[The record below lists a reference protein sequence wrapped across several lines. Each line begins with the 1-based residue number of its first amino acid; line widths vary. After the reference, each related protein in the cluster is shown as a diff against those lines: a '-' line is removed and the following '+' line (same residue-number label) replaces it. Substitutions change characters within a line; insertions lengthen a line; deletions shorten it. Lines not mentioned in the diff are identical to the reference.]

1 LAIDWILALA
11 VLTAA
16 VSFRLSVEREEGKG
30 EEGEIGDDGFIE
42 EREDCVRREEA
53 VA

>member
-1 LAIDWILALA
+1 LE
-11 VLTAA
+11 
-16 VSFRLSVEREEGKG
+16 FREGWGG
-30 EEGEIGDDGFIE
+30 EGRGRREIGDDGFIE